1 MKITV
6 TQTTKKLANNEN
18 LIAVRV
24 FNNGKYKHFS
34 TGISCT
40 ENNWNN
46 KTQTVS
52 SKDRN
57 YKEKN
62 EVIKAKLEEVE
73 RIYSNTSTEEEVKE
87 ISNNKEISF
96 FDIIEKKANECNT
109 YSYKKNFIQLSNHLK
124 EKFNAIPC
132 NVSQEFFN
140 AFLQSLS
147 NKPEAQKTKLIKIFR
162 LVYNYGIQNNYITKY
177 TNFKYN
183 AKEYNKAIHKDRYLN
198 YSELSCIINA
208 YKKIISSGDIKNINN
223 NNKIYSLC
231 VYILHICFQGIAPCD
246 MAQIRLKDIQVKTI
260 NSIPYDYEKA
270 LNNKE
275 YASEYNSNNKQYE
288 VIELSFKRQKTNIQ
302 VNVCTSYSIIKP
314 ILDIITNGKN
324 ENDYLINC
332 LSNNKQYTE
341 KQKQSRITN
350 YYVKLA
356 KCLNECM
363 YDYCKMFNIPILQQ
377 ITYYSARHTVINAL
391 SQINVPYNVIRRFIG
406 HKDSTLEKYYISENN
421 TDYAEYIDILF
432 NNVISVYDLNIIKN
446 KE

>member
-18 LIAVRV
+18 LICIRV
-24 FNNGKYKHFS
+24 FNNGKYKHYS
-34 TGISCT
+34 TGVSCT
-40 ENNWNN
+40 ENNWNDKSN
-46 KTQTVS
+46 TVS

-62 EVIKAKLEEVE
+62 LAIQTKLTE
-73 RIYSNTSTEEEVKE
+73 ITKLYSNTTEEVKE
-87 ISNNKEISF
+87 IKNSNITF

-147 NKPEAQKTKLIKIFR
+147 NKPEAQKTKLIKMFK
-162 LVYNYGIQNNYITKY
+162 LVYNYGIQNNYITKF

-198 YSELSCIINA
+198 FSELSCIINA
-208 YKKIISSGDIKNINN
+208 YKKLISSGDIKNINN
-223 NNKIYSLC
+223 DNKIYSLC
-231 VYILHICFQGIAPCD
+231 VYILHICFQGIAPVD
-246 MAQIRLKDIQVKTI
+246 MAQIKLKDIEENII
-260 NSIPYDYEKA
+260 NSNEYDYEKA
-270 LNNKE
+270 LNNEKYKE
-275 YASEYNSNNKQYE
+275 EYNRNNKQCQ

-302 VNVCTSYSIIKP
+302 VDVCTSYSILQP
-314 ILDIITNGKN
+314 ILDIITNGKSKD
-324 ENDYLINC
+324 DYLINC
-332 LSNNKQYTE
+332 LNKDKQYTE

-356 KCLNECM
+356 KCLNEYMSEYCNT
-363 YDYCKMFNIPILQQ
+363 YDIPTLQQ

-391 SQINVPYNVIRRFIG
+391 AQLNVAYNVIRRYIG
-406 HKDSTLEKYYISENN
+406 HKDTTLDKNYIQQKNK
-421 TDYAEYIDILF
+421 DYVKYIDKLF
-432 NNVISVYDLNIIKN
+432 NNVISVYDLMNEN
-446 KE
+446 R

>member
-24 FNNGKYKHFS
+24 FANRKYKHYS

-40 ENNWNN
+40 VANWNN
-46 KTQTVS
+46 KTNTVS

-62 EVIKAKLEEVE
+62 LAIQSKLEEVTKL
-73 RIYSNTSTEEEVKE
+73 YSNTTEEVKE
-87 ISNNKEISF
+87 IKNSNITF
-96 FDIIEKKANECNT
+96 FDIIEKKIEDCNT
-109 YSYKKNFIQLSNHLK
+109 YSYKKNFIQLSNHLQS
-124 EKFNAIPC
+124 KFPNIPC
-132 NVSQEFFN
+132 NISQDFFN

-147 NKPEAQKTKLIKIFR
+147 NKPEAQKTKLIKMFK
-162 LVYNYGIQNNYITKY
+162 LVYNYGIQNNYITKF

-198 YSELSCIINA
+198 FSELSCIINA
-208 YKKIISSGDIKNINN
+208 YKKLISSGDIKNINKD
-223 NNKIYSLC
+223 NKIYSLC
-231 VYILHICFQGIAPCD
+231 VYILHICFQGIAPVD
-246 MAQIRLKDIQVKTI
+246 MAQIRLKDIQIKTI
-260 NSIPYDYEKA
+260 NSIQYDYEKA

-275 YASEYNSNNKQYE
+275 YINEYNSNNKQCQ

-302 VNVCTSYSIIKP
+302 VDVCTSYSILQP
-314 ILDIITNGKN
+314 ILDVITNGKSKD
-324 ENDYLINC
+324 DYLINC

-356 KCLNECM
+356 KCLNEYMSEYCNT
-363 YDYCKMFNIPILQQ
+363 YDIPILQQ

-391 SQINVPYNVIRRFIG
+391 AQLNVPYNVIRRYIG
-406 HKDSTLEKYYISENN
+406 HKDTTLDKNYIQQKNK
-421 TDYAEYIDILF
+421 DYVKYIDKLF
-432 NNVISVYDLNIIKN
+432 NNVISVYDLMNEN
-446 KE
+446 R

>member
-24 FNNGKYKHFS
+24 FANGKYKHYS

-40 ENNWNN
+40 VANWNN
-46 KTQTVS
+46 KSNTVS
-52 SKDRN
+52 SRDRN

-62 EVIKAKLEEVE
+62 LAIQSKLEEVVNL
-73 RIYSNTSTEEEVKE
+73 YSNNTTEEVKE
-87 ISNNKEISF
+87 VTKNKEMSF
-96 FDIIEKKANECNT
+96 FDIIEKKIEECNT

-147 NKPEAQKTKLIKIFR
+147 NKPEAQKTKLIKMFR
-162 LVYNYGIQNNYITKY
+162 LVYNFGIQNNYITKF

-183 AKEYNKAIHKDRYLN
+183 TKEYNKAIHKDRYLN
-198 YSELSCIINA
+198 FSELSCIINA
-208 YKKIISSGDIKNINN
+208 YKKLISSGDIKNINN
-223 NNKIYSLC
+223 DNKIYSLC
-231 VYILHICFQGIAPCD
+231 VYVLHICFQGIAPVD
-246 MAQIRLKDIQVKTI
+246 MAQIKLKDIEENII
-260 NSIPYDYEKA
+260 NSNEYDYEKA
-270 LNNKE
+270 LNNEKYKE
-275 YASEYNSNNKQYE
+275 EYNRNNKQCQ

-302 VNVCTSYSIIKP
+302 VDICTSYSILQP
-314 ILDIITNGKN
+314 ILDIITNGKSKD
-324 ENDYLINC
+324 DYLINC

-356 KCLNECM
+356 KCLNEYMSEYCNT
-363 YDYCKMFNIPILQQ
+363 YDIPTLQQ

-391 SQINVPYNVIRRFIG
+391 AQLNVPYNVIRRYIG
-406 HKDSTLEKYYISENN
+406 HKDTTLDKNYIQQKNK
-421 TDYAEYIDILF
+421 DYVKYIDKLF
-432 NNVISVYDLNIIKN
+432 NNVISVYDLMNEN
-446 KE
+446 R

>member
-24 FNNGKYKHFS
+24 FANGKYKHYS

-40 ENNWNN
+40 VANWNN
-46 KTQTVS
+46 KTNTVS

-62 EVIKAKLEEVE
+62 LAIQSKLEEVE
-73 RIYSNTSTEEEVKE
+73 KLYSNTLTEEEVKE
-87 ISNNKEISF
+87 IKNSNITF

-147 NKPEAQKTKLIKIFR
+147 NKPEAQKTKLIKMFK
-162 LVYNYGIQNNYITKY
+162 LVYNFGIQNNYITKF

-183 AKEYNKAIHKDRYLN
+183 TKEYNKAIHKDRYLN
-198 YSELSCIINA
+198 FSELSCIINA
-208 YKKIISSGDIKNINN
+208 YKKLISSGDISNINN
-223 NNKIYSLC
+223 DNKIYSLC
-231 VYILHICFQGIAPCD
+231 VYILHICFQGIAPID

-260 NSIPYDYEKA
+260 NSIQYDYEKA

-275 YASEYNSNNKQYE
+275 YVSEYNTNNKQYQ
-288 VIELSFKRQKTNIQ
+288 ILELSFKRQKTNIQ
-302 VNVCTSYSIIKP
+302 VDVCTSYSILQP
-314 ILDIITNGKN
+314 ILDVITNGKSKD
-324 ENDYLINC
+324 DYLINC
-332 LSNNKQYTE
+332 LSNNKQYSE

-356 KCLNECM
+356 KCLNEYMSEYCNT
-363 YDYCKMFNIPILQQ
+363 YDIPILQQ
-377 ITYYSARHTVINAL
+377 ITYYSARHTIINAL
-391 SQINVPYNVIRRFIG
+391 ASINVSYNIIRRFIG
-406 HKDSTLEKYYISENN
+406 HKDSTLEKYYISNDN
-421 TDYAEYIDILF
+421 TDYAKYIDKLF
-432 NNVISVYDLNIIKN
+432 NNVISVYDLMQENR
-446 KE
+446 

>member
-1 MKITV
+1 MKISV
-6 TQTTKKLANNEN
+6 TQTSKQLANNEY
-18 LIAVRV
+18 LICIRV
-24 FNNGKYKHFS
+24 FNNGKYKHYS
-34 TGISCT
+34 TGVSCT

-46 KTQTVS
+46 KSNTVS

-62 EVIKAKLEEVE
+62 EAIKAKLEEVTKL
-73 RIYSNTSTEEEVKE
+73 YSNTTEEVKG

-132 NVSQEFFN
+132 NISQDFFN

-147 NKPEAQKTKLIKIFR
+147 NKPEAQKTKLIKMFR
-162 LVYNYGIQNNYITKY
+162 LVYNFGIQNNYITKF

-183 AKEYNKAIHKDRYLN
+183 TKEYNKAIHKDRYLN
-198 YSELSCIINA
+198 FSELSCIINA
-208 YKKIISSGDIKNINN
+208 YKKLISSGDIKNINN
-223 NNKIYSLC
+223 DNKIYSLC
-231 VYILHICFQGIAPCD
+231 VYVLHICFQGIAPVD
-246 MAQIRLKDIQVKTI
+246 MAQIKLKDIEENII
-260 NSIPYDYEKA
+260 NSNEYDYEKA
-270 LNNKE
+270 LNNEKYKE
-275 YASEYNSNNKQYE
+275 EYNRNNKQCQ

-302 VNVCTSYSIIKP
+302 VDVCTSYSILQP
-314 ILDIITNGKN
+314 ILDIITNGKSKD
-324 ENDYLINC
+324 DYLINC

-356 KCLNECM
+356 KCLNEYMSEYCNT
-363 YDYCKMFNIPILQQ
+363 YDIPLLQQ

-391 SQINVPYNVIRRFIG
+391 AQLNVPYNVIRRYIG
-406 HKDSTLEKYYISENN
+406 HKDTTLDKNYIQQKNK
-421 TDYAEYIDILF
+421 DYVKYIDKLF
-432 NNVISVYDLNIIKN
+432 NNVISVYDLMNEN
-446 KE
+446 R